1 MHSAPSVSY
10 PVGRSR
16 VWALALGLAW
26 LGGALLTGAWCAQ
39 ADSVGWRQWLAVACV
54 LAGAGVALAGWL
66 ASPLGELQ
74 WDGVGWCWLARGAGG
89 EQVAGLLTVHLDLQ
103 RCLLIHLRGAGCGR
117 RWLWLEQRREPARWD
132 DLRRAVYS
140 RARAAADEARA
151 PLPG

>member
-1 MHSAPSVSY
+1 MHSAPSVTY

-16 VWALALGLAW
+16 VWGLALGLAW
-26 LGGALLTGAWCAQ
+26 LGGALLTGLWCAEV
-39 ADSVGWRQWLAVACV
+39 DRVGWRQWLAVACV

-66 ASPLGELQ
+66 ASPIGELQ
-74 WDGVGWCWLARGAGG
+74 WDGAGWLWTARRTTAA
-89 EQVAGLLTVHLDLQ
+89 QVAGLLTVHLDLQ
-103 RCLLIHLRGAGCGR
+103 QCLLVRLHAGRGR
-117 RWLWLEQRREPARWD
+117 RWLWLEQRRQPARWD